1 MTQESPPLHLA
12 ASLLV
17 FEGKRSKGG
26 FSWLRREKDGMR
38 EAGWLPKWS
47 LWQELDVVQHLSD
60 LQLHGS

>member
-1 MTQESPPLHLA
+1 MTQESPPLRLA

-26 FSWLRREKDGMR
+26 FSWLRREKDSMR
-38 EAGWLPKWS
+38 GWLAAQVS
-47 LWQELDVVQHLSD
+47 LWQELDVVQHLSG